1 MEKLVIATN
10 IGGAAETIENEKT
23 GFHVDPGNSEQLA
36 DKIEYC
42 LSILG
47 TDKAKEIAAAA
58 RKSTIENF
66 SLETMLEKVMSVYK
80 NM

>member
-1 MEKLVIATN
+1 LVIATN

-23 GFHVDPGNSEQLA
+23 GFHIVPGNSQQLA

-47 TDKAKEIAAAA
+47 TDKAKEIGVAA

-66 SLETMLEKVMSVYK
+66 SLEMMLEKVMSVYK
-80 NM
+80 NI